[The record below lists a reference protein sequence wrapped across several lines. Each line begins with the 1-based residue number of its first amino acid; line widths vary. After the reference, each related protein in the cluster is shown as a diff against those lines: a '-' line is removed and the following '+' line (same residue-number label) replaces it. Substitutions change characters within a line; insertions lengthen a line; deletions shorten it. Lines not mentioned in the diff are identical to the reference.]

1 MHIEIEEALGKI
13 SGGFRYINIYNIALL
28 FVEIFLSV
36 DRKLDLLSI
45 KSTSRIVSTT
55 K

>member
-1 MHIEIEEALGKI
+1 MHIENEEALGKI
-13 SGGFRYINIYNIALL
+13 LGGFRYVNIYNIALL

-36 DRKLDLLSI
+36 DRELDLLPV